1 MKIQK
6 LFAVLGYIYYK
17 NYTDYCLL
25 LLLTVFEQY

>member
-6 LFAVLGYIYYK
+6 LFAGFGYIYYE

-25 LLLTVFEQY
+25 LLTVFEQY